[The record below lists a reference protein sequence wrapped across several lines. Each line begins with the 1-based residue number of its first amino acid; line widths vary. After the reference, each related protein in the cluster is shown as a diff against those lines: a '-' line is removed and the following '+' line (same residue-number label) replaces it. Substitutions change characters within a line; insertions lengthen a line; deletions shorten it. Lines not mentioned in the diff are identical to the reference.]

1 MEKDMLVKA
10 RYKDAPEDS
19 WFDVLLTSDQR
30 MFEKDTKK
38 EITRTDLLFKA
49 DDDSDE
55 IIDMDAEWADYR
67 SERLREDLHDLA
79 LYLAKQARTYE
90 KENPA

>member
-49 DDDSDE
+49 DEDSDE

-79 LYLAKQARTYE
+79 LYLAKQVRTYE